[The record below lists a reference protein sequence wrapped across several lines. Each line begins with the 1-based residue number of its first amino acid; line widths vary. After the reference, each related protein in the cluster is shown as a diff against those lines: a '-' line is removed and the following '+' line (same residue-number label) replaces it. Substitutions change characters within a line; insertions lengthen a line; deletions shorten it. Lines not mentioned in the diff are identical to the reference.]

1 MASTP
6 LNPFWEYW
14 VDAVQRSVIF
24 MDVLRQRGDEVQ
36 RHWAAG
42 NPPVLVFP
50 HETIIDGKTL
60 ERPVNYTLLR
70 IIPDE
75 QAPVD
80 PRKRPIFIVDP
91 RAGHGPGIGG
101 SKLNSE
107 IGVALRAGHPVYF
120 VSFHPTPE
128 PGQTIADISR
138 AEASFLQ
145 EVIRRHPDAPK
156 PCVYGN
162 CQAGWAVAMLAAVAP
177 DLMGPIVLSGAPLS
191 YWSGSGTQNAIR
203 YLGGLWGGTWIT
215 AFMCDLG
222 AGTFD
227 GANLVANFENLNP
240 ANTLWEK
247 PFNLYRNVDT
257 EASRFLNFE
266 LWWNGFFL
274 MNAEE
279 MQYIVDNLFIGNKL
293 AANEV
298 QLDGHPVRLKDIKA
312 PIVVFASRGDNITPP
327 QQALNWIVDV
337 YGSDEAIVEDNQV
350 IVYTLHEDIGHLGIF
365 VGGKVAEKQHAAIID
380 SLEYTELLP
389 PGLYEL
395 QIAAAAS
402 GGDFDGDRLPD
413 YSLRY
418 VRRSLDD
425 IRTLDDSRQDE
436 AAFGTLARVSEYN
449 KSLYTT
455 FVRPW
460 LRLFV
465 TEQAAELAR
474 ELHPLRAK
482 QFWLSSLNPWMAAV
496 AAQAQV
502 ARQWRQQVAPD
513 NPYRKLEQ
521 QLAQST
527 STALNAYRD
536 LRDSTAAFWFEAIYG
551 PGGLGAVI
559 PPESSAPATPYQS
572 PAERK
577 YSAAKGWLAEN
588 LDKGGFP
595 AAVTRMIIVLA
606 LSDQDLEPRT
616 IVHAWHAL
624 GLSPHMA
631 GYTGAQL
638 QAIGKVQFFMLY
650 LDPTAAVAA
659 LPRLLPATVDRRE
672 ALALARQVALGGAA
686 PNPDEQKA
694 IAELERALNLVP
706 TSVSEGTNV

>member
-1 MASTP
+1 MASPP

-14 VDAVQRSVIF
+14 VDAVQRSAIF

-36 RHWAAG
+36 QHWKAG

-50 HETIIDGKTL
+50 YETVIDGKTL
-60 ERPVNYTLLR
+60 ERPVNYALLR

-75 QAPVD
+75 STPID
-80 PRKRPIFIVDP
+80 PCKRPIFIVDP

-107 IGVALRAGHPVYF
+107 IGVALRYGHPVYF

-138 AEASFLQ
+138 AEAVFLK

-240 ANTLWEK
+240 ANTLWAK
-247 PFNLYRNVDT
+247 PYNLYRNVDT
-257 EASRFLNFE
+257 EPPRFLDFE

-279 MQYIVDNLFIGNKL
+279 MQFIVDNLFIGNRL

-298 QLDGHPVRLKDIKA
+298 HLDGQPVRLKDIKE

-337 YGSDEAIVEDNQV
+337 YGSDQAIVEDNQV
-350 IVYTLHEDIGHLGIF
+350 IVYNLHEDVGHLGIF

-380 SLEYTELLP
+380 SLAYTELLP

-395 QIAAAAS
+395 EIALATP
-402 GGDFDGDRLPD
+402 GDGFDGDRLPE

-425 IRTLDDSRQDE
+425 IRQLDDSRQDE
-436 AAFGTLARVSEYN
+436 AAFGTLARISEYN
-449 KSLYTT
+449 KSLYTS
-455 FVRPW
+455 FVQPW

-465 TEQAAELAR
+465 TEQAAEVTR

-482 QFWLSSLNPWMAAV
+482 HVWLSSLNPWMTAIAV
-496 AAQAQV
+496 QANL
-502 ARQWRQQVAPD
+502 ARQWRQPVSPD
-513 NPYRKLEQ
+513 NPYHRLEQ
-521 QLAQST
+521 QMAQSIT
-527 STALNAYRD
+527 TALNAYRD
-536 LRDSTAAFWFEAIYG
+536 LRDSAAAFWFEAIYG
-551 PGGLGAVI
+551 PGGLGAI
-559 PPESSAPATPYQS
+559 LQPASSTPTTPYQS
-572 PAERK
+572 SAERK
-577 YSAAKGWLAEN
+577 YGAAQNWLAEN
-588 LDKGGFP
+588 LDKGGFA

-606 LSDQDLEPRT
+606 LADQEIEPRT

-624 GLSPHMA
+624 REHSRMGD
-631 GYTGAQL
+631 YTEAQI

-650 LDPTAAVAA
+650 LDPTAAIAA
-659 LPRLLPATVDRRE
+659 LPKLLPTTVERTE
-672 ALALARQVALGGAA
+672 ALGLARQIVLDGKA
-686 PNPDEQKA
+686 PNAEEQQA
-694 IAELERALNLVP
+694 IAVLERELGL
-706 TSVSEGTNV
+706 SEGVPS

>member
-1 MASTP
+1 MATP
-6 LNPFWEYW
+6 LVNPFWEYW
-14 VDAVQRSVIF
+14 IDAVQRSAIF
-24 MDVLRQRGDEVQ
+24 LDVLRQRGDQVQ
-36 RHWAAG
+36 AHWKAD

-50 HETIIDGKTL
+50 YETLIDGKTL
-60 ERPVNYTLLR
+60 ERPVNYALLR
-70 IIPDE
+70 IIPDA
-75 QAPVD
+75 QTPLD
-80 PRKRPIFIVDP
+80 PKKRPIFIVDP

-120 VSFHPTPE
+120 VSFHPTPA

-138 AEASFLQ
+138 AEATFLQ
-145 EVIRRHPDAPK
+145 EVIRRHPEAPK

-247 PFNLYRNVDT
+247 PYNLYRNVDT
-257 EASRFLNFE
+257 EPPRFLDFE

-298 QLDGHPVRLKDIKA
+298 QLDGKPVRLKEIKA

-337 YGSDEAIVEDNQV
+337 YGSDQAIVEDNQV
-350 IVYTLHEDIGHLGIF
+350 IVYTLHEDVGHLGIF

-395 QIAAAAS
+395 QIEAATP
-402 GGDFDGDRLPD
+402 GGAFDGDRLPD
-413 YSLRY
+413 YTLRY
-418 VRRSLDD
+418 VRRKLDD
-425 IRTLDDSRQDE
+425 IRKLDDSRQDE
-436 AAFGTLARVSEYN
+436 AAFGTLARVSELN

-455 FVRPW
+455 YVRPW
-460 LRLFV
+460 MRLFV
-465 TEQAAELAR
+465 SEQAAELAR

-496 AAQAQV
+496 AAQASL
-502 ARQWRQQVAPD
+502 AREWRRPVSPD
-513 NPYRKLEQ
+513 NPYRTLEQ
-521 QLAQST
+521 QLAQNIST
-527 STALNAYRD
+527 TLNAYRD
-536 LRDSTAAFWFEAIYG
+536 LRDSTAAFWFQAIYG
-551 PGGLGAVI
+551 PGGLGAI
-559 PPESSAPATPYQS
+559 LPPASSAPTTPYQS
-572 PAERK
+572 PAEQK
-577 YSAAKGWLAEN
+577 YSAAKGWLADN

-595 AAVTRMIIVLA
+595 AAVTRMIVLLA

-616 IVHAWHAL
+616 MVQAWHAL
-624 GLSPHMA
+624 GMDARLA
-631 GYTGAQL
+631 GYTAAQL

-650 LDPTAAVAA
+650 LDRAAAMAA
-659 LPRLLPATVDRRE
+659 LPNLLPDSAERRE
-672 ALALARQVALGGAA
+672 ALALARQVALSGAA
-686 PNPDEQKA
+686 PNAAEQQM
-694 IAELERALNLVP
+694 IAELERILGLVP
-706 TSVSEGTNV
+706 QGVA

>member
-1 MASTP
+1 MATP

-14 VDAVQRSVIF
+14 VDTTQRSLLF
-24 MDVLRQRGDEVQ
+24 LDVLRRRGDEVQ

-42 NPPVLVFP
+42 SPPVLIFP
-50 HETIIDGKTL
+50 YETMIDGKDL
-60 ERPVNYTLLR
+60 DRPVNYALLR
-70 IIPDE
+70 IIPD
-75 QAPVD
+75 AHTPVD
-80 PRKRPIFIVDP
+80 PTKRPIFIVDP

-138 AEASFLQ
+138 AEAVFLQ

-215 AFMCDLG
+215 ALMCDLG

-247 PFNLYRNVDT
+247 PYNLYRNVDT
-257 EASRFLNFE
+257 EPPRFLDFE

-279 MQYIVDNLFIGNKL
+279 MQFIVDNLFIGNRL
-293 AANEV
+293 AADEV
-298 QLDGHPVRLKDIKA
+298 RLDGHPVRLKNIKA

-337 YGSDEAIVEDNQV
+337 YGSDQAIIEDNQV

-395 QIAAAAS
+395 QIEAATP
-402 GGDFDGDRLPD
+402 GGFDGDRLPE

-418 VRRSLDD
+418 ARRSLDD
-425 IRTLDDSRQDE
+425 IRKLDDSRQDE
-436 AAFGTLARVSEYN
+436 AAFGTLARVSAYN
-449 KSLYTT
+449 TSLYRA

-465 TEQAAELAR
+465 NEQAAELAR

-482 QFWLSSLNPWMAAV
+482 HFWLSSLNPWMAAV
-496 AAQAQV
+496 AVQAQL
-502 ARQWRQQVAPD
+502 ARQWRLQIAPD

-521 QLAQST
+521 QMAQNV

-536 LRDSTAAFWFEAIYG
+536 LRDSTAAFWFQAIYG
-551 PGGLGAVI
+551 PGGLGAI
-559 PPESSAPATPYQS
+559 LLPESSAPATPYQS

-588 LDKGGFP
+588 LDEGGFP
-595 AAVTRMIIVLA
+595 AAVTRMIILLA
-606 LSDQDLEPRT
+606 LSDQDLKPRT
-616 IVHAWHAL
+616 MVHAWHAL
-624 GLSPHMA
+624 GLNARMA
-631 GYTGAQL
+631 HYTAAQL
-638 QAIGKVQFFMLY
+638 QAIGKVQFFMLH
-650 LDPTAAVAA
+650 LDRAAAVAA
-659 LPRLLPATVDRRE
+659 LPKLLPDVAERRE
-672 ALALARQVALGGAA
+672 ALDLARQVVLSGAA
-686 PNPDEQKA
+686 PNPEEQQV
-694 IAELERALNLVP
+694 IAGLEQALGLAP
-706 TSVSEGTNV
+706 TNVKE